1 MRQSSG
7 VYAVGG
13 AYTQKPAYTRR
24 GAYTQRVRVRSTHLA
39 RAYTGTLPRIRWH
52 LGACIYRT
60 HPLRIRTHRRVFASM
75 RKRGGRV
82 RMWRTYLTLR
92 ILFASDRRT
101 RHDAVSR
108 DGSAGSGSRAKCARR
123 TYSVSAPGI
132 ANERCQSVTSQS
144 VSYLTVVPPRA
155 HPRHT
160 GSQSRA
166 RHSRSNRERRSTECE
181 RC

>member
-1 MRQSSG
+1 MRQSSR

-82 RMWRTYLTLR
+82 RIRTYLTLR

-101 RHDAVSR
+101 RHDAV
-108 DGSAGSGSRAKCARR
+108 
-123 TYSVSAPGI
+123 
-132 ANERCQSVTSQS
+132 
-144 VSYLTVVPPRA
+144 
-155 HPRHT
+155 
-160 GSQSRA
+160 
-166 RHSRSNRERRSTECE
+166 
-181 RC
+181 